1 VDPFDLPGILRRI
14 RRLADLSQRELA
26 DVCGLSQSAVAQAE
40 SGRRDLP
47 TGALARAAACAGLR
61 IALVDGD
68 GHQIHGM
75 SPDSV
80 LDLSGRRFP
89 AHLDTHH
96 SDERW
101 WRFEHRFHRPRPW
114 FTFDRDRAGR
124 DSWRQETGTPDD
136 HLSPGPCDSPQERR
150 AQRVRD
156 ARRRE
161 TEDRRRRLLAGEF
174 ATLDVGF
181 RCTCPGRCDE
191 LDDRSGKPIHAE
203 GCPCLCDLA

>member
-1 VDPFDLPGILRRI
+1 VDPFDLPGVLRRI

-26 DVCGLSQSAVAQAE
+26 DRCGLSQSAVAQAE

-47 TGALARAAACAGLR
+47 AGDLARAAGCAALR
-61 IALVDGD
+61 LALLDESGRE
-68 GHQIHGM
+68 IRGM

-80 LDLSGRRFP
+80 RDLSGRRFP

-124 DSWRQETGTPDD
+124 DSWRQDAGTPED
-136 HLSPGPCDSPQERR
+136 HHVPGPGDSPEERK
-150 AQRVRD
+150 AQRARAARARRD
-156 ARRRE
+156 AERQRAIGTE
-161 TEDRRRRLLAGEF
+161 TWTPWQGFTCSCPAACDA
-174 ATLDVGF
+174 LDVGE
-181 RCTCPGRCDE
+181 RPV
-191 LDDRSGKPIHAE
+191 HAE
-203 GCPCLCDLA
+203 GCPCLCDLG